1 MNRIPAAAAVAVAS
15 LLWGPRVVA
24 ADALAATN
32 VAPIDLARIH
42 ADPPLA
48 GRLPQSAKLSPGGR
62 YVSYLQPSAADSEVL
77 ELWAQA
83 LPAGAPRRLA
93 AAAELIGA
101 RDVALTEAEKMALER
116 RRVQQR
122 GITGY
127 EWCGERDERIV
138 VPIAGD
144 LYLIELDGE
153 RVRTQ
158 RLTFDDAQPERD
170 PRCDAAGRQL
180 GFVKGNDLWVLR
192 LEGGEAKPPTQLT
205 HSGSETLSTG
215 LAEFIAAEEFDR
227 FDGFWWSKDGRRLL
241 ALEVD
246 EREVPVK
253 TRMQIRAEG
262 SELTQQRYPAAGETN
277 AKVQAL
283 VIDADTGRAQRL
295 PVPTGTEYL
304 VRAGWFADGT
314 PWLQALS
321 RDQTELRLVDYPNAD
336 AAPRT
341 LWVERDPAWVE
352 VHSDLRELPSK
363 RSGQS
368 SLLWSSERSGKRQ
381 LWQIDRGQGGAA
393 KQLTDLA
400 EPVTKVVCAGADRVV
415 FAAERERGRAQELFE
430 RDAKGRVRL
439 LEPGPSRRWRSATA
453 DEGCKH
459 LLVEQSAWG
468 EPPRLH
474 VLDVSGHA
482 PAVAIQRD
490 DADPLLA
497 RIVPEVRALDLLA
510 ADGVTPLNAFY
521 LPPLAASSNAAGN
534 AVIVDAYGG
543 PYARTVT
550 WSWQGSV
557 PLFAH
562 WQRLGFGVLLVDN
575 RGMAGRSRDFSHAHH
590 RAFGQVEVAD
600 LFAAVRQLPNQVK
613 GIDPARIGLAGWSYG
628 GFLAVRAML
637 DARTP
642 FAAAVAGAPVVDWTL
657 YDTAYTERF
666 LGLPEGGNAAPYRH
680 ANLLLRASQLSKPL
694 MLMHGTA
701 DDNVLFENTLRL
713 IEALQAEGK
722 LFETVIYPGQTHGVA
737 SRALKLHVDRS
748 ATDFFVRHLRP

>member
-1 MNRIPAAAAVAVAS
+1 MNRIPAAAVAVAL

-24 ADALAATN
+24 ADAIAVTN
-32 VAPIDLARIH
+32 LVPIDLARIH

-48 GRLPQSAKLSPGGR
+48 GRLPQAAKLSPGGR
-62 YVSYLQPSAADSEVL
+62 YVSYLRPSAADSEVL

-93 AAAELIGA
+93 AAVDLMGTRNI
-101 RDVALTEAEKMALER
+101 ALTEAEKMALER
-116 RRVQQR
+116 RREQRR

-153 RVRTQ
+153 RVRTR

-180 GFVKGNDLWVLR
+180 GFVKGNDLWLLR
-192 LEGGEAKPPTQLT
+192 LDGDDRKQPTQLT
-205 HSGSETLSTG
+205 HSGSETMSTG

-253 TRMQIRAEG
+253 TRMRIRAEG
-262 SELTQQRYPAAGETN
+262 SELTQQRYPAAGEPN

-283 VIDADTGRAQRL
+283 VIDADSGRAQRL
-295 PVPTGTEYL
+295 AVPAGTEYI
-304 VRAGWFADGT
+304 VRAGWFIDGM
-314 PWLQALS
+314 PWVQTLT
-321 RDQTELRLVDYPNAD
+321 RDQTELRLLDYLTID

-341 LWVERDPAWVE
+341 LLVERDPAWVD
-352 VHSDLRELPSK
+352 VRSDLRELPIA
-363 RSGQS
+363 RSGKS
-368 SLLWSSERSGKRQ
+368 ALLWSSERSGKRQ
-381 LWQIDRGQGGAA
+381 LWQIDRESGSA

-400 EPVTKVVCAGADRVV
+400 EPVTEVVCAGANRVV

-430 RDAKGRVRL
+430 RDASGRVRL
-439 LEPGPSRRWRSATA
+439 LEPGPAQRWRSATA
-453 DEGCKH
+453 DESCAH
-459 LLVEQSAWG
+459 LLVQQSAWG
-468 EPPRLH
+468 EPPRMH
-474 VLDVSGHA
+474 VLDLSGRA
-482 PAVAIQRD
+482 PAIALQRD

-510 ADGVTPLNAFY
+510 ADGVTLLSAFY
-521 LPPLAASSNAAGN
+521 LPPLAASSNAAGH

-543 PYARTVT
+543 PNARTVE
-550 WSWQGSV
+550 WSWNRSL
-557 PLFAH
+557 PRYAH

-600 LFAAVRQLPNQVK
+600 LFAAVRQLPTQVK
-613 GIDPARIGLAGWSYG
+613 GVDAARIGLAGWSYG

-637 DARTP
+637 DEATP

-666 LGLPEGGNAAPYRH
+666 LGLPDGGNAAPYRN
-680 ANLLLRASQLSKPL
+680 ANLLLRASRLSKPL

-701 DDNVLFENTLRL
+701 DDNVLFENSLRL